1 MDKEKKIIEIRK
13 VLLKHTNEVDN
24 WNDAIFEQDFDEL
37 VDDLF
42 ALHVVGSRREL
53 LIDQLESLDHNNMI
67 DLNNCKFDKVADDLI
82 KKVN

>member
-42 ALHVVGSRREL
+42 ALHDVVVPKGTLTKKHTNASYLNAREMTYV
-53 LIDQLESLDHNNMI
+53 DYVQWWDEQ
-67 DLNNCKFDKVADDLI
+67 F
-82 KKVN
+82 

>member
-42 ALHVVGSRREL
+42 ALHDVSKSVTCEVCDGWGYTVDVYGRR
-53 LIDQLESLDHNNMI
+53 DKHCT
-67 DLNNCKFDKVADDLI
+67 NCE
-82 KKVN
+82 